1 MYQALYRRF
10 RPKTF
15 DEVLGQEH
23 ITTTLK
29 NQIVKGNIGHA
40 YVFSGTR
47 GTGKTSTAK
56 IFARAVNCLHTE
68 DGNPCNSCEVCKD
81 ILDENV
87 MDVIEMDAASNNS
100 VDDVRELREK
110 VKYPPSKGRYK
121 VYIIDEVHMLSK
133 GAFNALLKTLEEP
146 PKHLIFI
153 LATTE
158 VEKLPQT
165 ILSRCQRFDFKRVTT
180 KDIVKNMKNI
190 CGEIGVDVDDKVLNL
205 IARNSDGAMRD
216 ALSLLDQC
224 ISFKEGKLTLED
236 ALQILGITN
245 NDIIFEMV
253 DSIKARDIEKS
264 LHIIDEIMQKG
275 KDVNQFIK
283 DLLVHYRNL
292 MIVKTSTNP
301 SDIID
306 FEEETIERYK
316 EQVQDVSLP
325 YILNALKI
333 LNQAENSSKWS
344 SQPRIVLEMAVVK
357 LIDSIDIS
365 SLEERIDKLE
375 EAIQSGSMP
384 KIEKRE
390 TVQSQKKEKKAEKI
404 EVEEKKEEKGKSQEN
419 SEEVIAQNSIID
431 DGKDMDLETVKK
443 EWSNFMKELKKQ
455 RISLQ
460 ALLAEGKILSM
471 ENGVLTIGFAKG
483 FGIHKEAVSKK
494 GNKEYIEKALASYFN
509 KNIRVQFVMEDEFG
523 VEDIKNDEEKENE
536 RLVKQVTD
544 LFGEDLV
551 EIKK

>member
-1 MYQALYRRF
+1 MPMYSQ
-10 RPKTF
+10 
-15 DEVLGQEH
+15 
-23 ITTTLK
+23 
-29 NQIVKGNIGHA
+29 
-40 YVFSGTR
+40 
-47 GTGKTSTAK
+47 
-56 IFARAVNCLHTE
+56 
-68 DGNPCNSCEVCKD
+68 
-81 ILDENV
+81 
-87 MDVIEMDAASNNS
+87 DAASNNS

-165 ILSRCQRFDFKRVTT
+165 ILSRCQRFDFKRITT

>member
-40 YVFSGTR
+40 YIFSGTR

-68 DGNPCNSCEVCKD
+68 DGNPCNSCEVCKG

-253 DSIKARDIEKS
+253 DSIKARGIEKS

-344 SQPRIVLEMAVVK
+344 SQPRIVLEMAIIK

-365 SLEERIDKLE
+365 SLEERIERLE
-375 EAIQSGSMP
+375 EAMQNGSMP
-384 KIEKRE
+384 NIEKKG
-390 TVQSQKKEKKAEKI
+390 TVQSQKKEKRAEKI
-404 EVEEKKEEKGKSQEN
+404 EVEKKEEKVESQEN
-419 SEEVIAQNSIID
+419 SEEVIDQNGIID
-431 DGKDMDLETVKK
+431 DEKDMDLGTVQK

-460 ALLAEGKILSM
+460 ALLVEGKILSM
-471 ENGVLTIGFAKG
+471 ENGVLTIGFAEG

-509 KNIRVQFVMEDEFG
+509 KNIRVEFVMEDEFG
-523 VEDIKNDEEKENE
+523 VEDIKNGEEKENE
-536 RLVKQVTD
+536 RLVKQVID

>member
-110 VKYPPSKGRYK
+110 VKYPPSKGKYK
-121 VYIIDEVHMLSK
+121 IYIIDEVHMLSK

-316 EQVQDVSLP
+316 EQVQNVSLP

-344 SQPRIVLEMAVVK
+344 SQPRIVLEMAIIK

-365 SLEERIDKLE
+365 SLEERIERLE
-375 EAIQSGSMP
+375 EAMQNGSMP

-390 TVQSQKKEKKAEKI
+390 TVKSQKKEKRIEKI
-404 EVEEKKEEKGKSQEN
+404 EVEEKKEKAESQEN
-419 SEEVIAQNSIID
+419 SEEVVAKNSIID
-431 DGKDMDLETVKK
+431 DGKDMDLETVQK

-460 ALLAEGKILSM
+460 ALLVEGKILSM
-471 ENGVLTIGFAKG
+471 ENGVLTIGFAEG

-494 GNKEYIEKALASYFN
+494 GNKEYIEEALAGYFN
-509 KNIRVQFVMEDEFG
+509 KNIRVEFVMEDEFG

-536 RLVKQVTD
+536 RLVKQVID